1 MIIVKNRPMKTI
13 LFLFISTVLLGLTIN
28 SNPNSTFTSL
38 EKAFREGDSKKI
50 ASYVDEK
57 ILMDIN
63 KQESVYSKTQ
73 SELILKDFFDKNKP
87 KTFVVKS
94 KSTTQGNFALL
105 GTYTSESDKNFR
117 VSIKLRESGSSFV
130 LDKISVTSL

>member
-1 MIIVKNRPMKTI
+1 MKTI